1 MTKNDKITVII
12 HTENETKLLTLLNQL
27 HQHPL
32 KSQFNTLQVNCKGYT
47 PWTNPIALDKLT
59 TLASK
64 EYTITPTHNQS
75 VSSIVELISKTKT
88 EYSLII
94 DESNTSFDVKEW
106 DILNNTYLLAK
117 TTDLLHCNQDT
128 NYQHIKWFIADLISQ
143 KTRHKFNLDDTS
155 DSERYFKKIDHP
167 LFYERI
173 VYVDGGLGDHV
184 MVYPLLE
191 KIGKDCYISCI
202 YPFSLEHIKCKGFI
216 SWTDELFGGYK
227 RFVYTYGSTNNT
239 PTIIDAFFEMYGEKR
254 EKKDI
259 LNYTGDKVKFENTTG
274 KPLALVCTT
283 SAKIGGQESNKDWPE
298 IRWFK
303 LIYKLKQLGYHIIQ
317 VGSHKDNQ
325 IPLSVSVALKAPYC
339 HGGVDD
345 KFLDKSIPELAGL
358 IDEAKLWISVDTF
371 FHHFASSVKPQTG
384 ICLTPFYNNH
394 AKHPGVNYIEKNCGK
409 NYYDRRW
416 WLDSQQPERKEC
428 MNLIKPD
435 DILNTIKNKIK

>member
-12 HTENETKLLTLLNQL
+12 HTENETKLLTLLDQL

-47 PWTNPIALDKLT
+47 PWTNPIMLDKLT

-94 DESNTSFDVKEW
+94 DESNTHFDVKEW

-128 NYQHIKWFIADLISQ
+128 NYQCIKWFIADLISQ

-173 VYVDGGLGDHV
+173 IYVDGGLGDHI
-184 MVYPLLE
+184 MAYPLLE

-283 SAKIGGQESNKDWPE
+283 AAKVGGQESNKDWPE

-303 LIYKLKQLGYHIIQ
+303 LIYKLKQLGYHVIQ

-325 IPLSVSVALKAPYC
+325 IPLSVSIALNAPYC

-371 FHHFASSVKPQTG
+371 FHHFASSVKPKTG

-394 AKHPGVNYIEKNCGK
+394 AKHPGVNYIEKDCGK

-428 MNLIKPD
+428 MNLIQLEN
-435 DILNTIKNKIK
+435 ILKVINEKI